1 MVLQENKGSNMKFKA
16 IIFDMDGTIIDTEK
30 IWKEA
35 TRSVIT
41 SKGVEISPELEA
53 QLAHELRGVA
63 LHKSCA
69 VIKEMFSLAHEVED
83 LVKEK
88 RDKADALYAI
98 HVKFIDGF
106 IDFHKRVQATG
117 LVYGIATNADDNN
130 IETTINKLKL
140 RDYFGEHIYGI
151 SKVNYKGKPAPDI
164 YLHVAKQLGIDPS
177 LCVAIEDTS
186 HGIES
191 AQKAGMFCIGIN
203 SAGNRKALE
212 KADFIID
219 HYSEIDLKRLLKK

>member
-1 MVLQENKGSNMKFKA
+1 
-16 IIFDMDGTIIDTEK
+16 MDGTIIDTEK
-30 IWKEA
+30 IWKAA
-35 TRSVIT
+35 THHVIT
-41 SKGVEISPELEA
+41 SKGVTLDPEVEK

-88 RDKADALYAI
+88 KDKADELYAL
-98 HVKFIDGF
+98 HVKFIEGF
-106 IDFHKRVQATG
+106 QDFHKKVKAEN
-117 LVYGIATNADDNN
+117 LLHGIATNAADNN

-151 SKVNYKGKPAPDI
+151 SHVNNVGKPAPDI
-164 YLHVAKQLGIDPS
+164 YLHVAKQLGIDPQY
-177 LCVAIEDTS
+177 CVAIEDTS

-203 SAGNRKALE
+203 SANNREALSKAQ
-212 KADFIID
+212 FIID
-219 HYSEIDLKRLLKK
+219 HYDEIDLKRLLKKK